1 MNELYG
7 PQVVAISAR
16 EIVQREKDVHET
28 SHGTLFAYVCPYI
41 GKEGVVRT
49 EPVEI
54 RLGIETRRKLDQLAA
69 ARGLSIPELLRS
81 LIERSYEEAFA
92 DAARLAAAERIG
104 RMEIERM
111 PEPAEL
117 KRQFAEV
124 YEPGRV
130 P

>member
-1 MNELYG
+1 M
-7 PQVVAISAR
+7 
-16 EIVQREKDVHET
+16 
-28 SHGTLFAYVCPYI
+28 
-41 GKEGVVRT
+41 RT

-54 RLGIETRRKLDQLAA
+54 RLGIETRRKLDQITA